1 MRAMAFATL
10 LALASPAFAAGP
22 PHFQV
27 RDTADYVKLC
37 TTPQGDE
44 HFTSAIAFCH
54 GFGVGAYRYYL
65 ESTGPADRFVCPPNP
80 TPKRSEVIAA
90 YLAWVKTR
98 PELMKKP
105 AVETMFMYLGGA
117 YPCKK

>member
-1 MRAMAFATL
+1 MRILSFAAL
-10 LALASPAFAAGP
+10 LALAAPAIAAGP

-44 HFTSAIAFCH
+44 HYTSAIAFCH
-54 GFGVGAYRYYL
+54 GFGVGAYHYY
-65 ESTGPADRFVCPPNP
+65 SAVTVQANRFVCPPNP
-80 TPKRSEVIAA
+80 APTRSEVIAA
-90 YLAWVKTR
+90 YVTWVKTR
-98 PELMKKP
+98 ADLMKKP
-105 AVETMFMYLGGA
+105 AIDTIFMYLGST